1 MVSEKE
7 LERRRGIVRTEATAF
22 IQKSKAISR
31 LELTATISSFQ
42 EQLRDELAE
51 YLLFELYEP
60 RLGCASTK
68 ELIEEL
74 AARQDPWSDA
84 AKGGLRQL
92 TRNLNKAEQAY
103 KTMDD

>member
-1 MVSEKE
+1 MVSDEE
-7 LERRRGIVRTEATAF
+7 LERRRGIVKTEALAF
-22 IQKSKAISR
+22 LQKSKAAKEM
-31 LELTATISSFQ
+31 ELTVQ

-51 YLLFELYEP
+51 YLLYELYEP
-60 RLGCASTK
+60 RLGCATTGQM
-68 ELIEEL
+68 IEEL

-92 TRNLNKAEQAY
+92 ARNLDKTEQAY